1 MREIKAQDSAA
12 AHLCRMLN
20 PWKSERRVVLVD
32 DDPGL
37 CAALAFAMETEGI
50 CVRTFES
57 AEAMLAADGEL
68 DPACFVIDQRLPGM
82 TGLELV
88 ARLRERDERAP
99 AILITSHPSTHLR
112 AQARSAGVEI
122 VEKPLLEGALMEKVR
137 SIAGRR

>member
-1 MREIKAQDSAA
+1 LREIKAQDNAA
-12 AHLCRMLN
+12 AHFGRMLN

-32 DDPGL
+32 DDPSL

-57 AEAMLAADGEL
+57 AEAMLADGEL

-88 ARLRERDERAP
+88 ARLRERDEQAP
-99 AILITSHPSTHLR
+99 VILITSHPSAHLR